1 MEPPEEASSKEII
14 ARIGTFFLM
23 VGIGLLVFF
32 ILSEAARQV
41 NFAYFCWG
49 LILLILGFGFRGRFR
64 RSAGASDRF
73 SLVRRMMPKAKR
85 EQGKKK

>member
-1 MEPPEEASSKEII
+1 MGTPEGSNSKEII
-14 ARIGTFFLM
+14 ARIGTFFLLL
-23 VGIGLLVFF
+23 GIGLLVFF

-49 LILLILGFGFRGRFR
+49 LILLILGFGFRGQFK
-64 RSAGASDRF
+64 RSAGPSGRF
-73 SLVRRMMPKAKR
+73 GLVRRMIPKAKQ